1 MSRGVAPHLCDSIRQ
16 DRIEALMMFGFSER
30 QARFLLHVLVH
41 SGVFLARQYCHFA
54 GIAHGQKTHDF
65 LRRLIDRKYVTVI
78 TPGKVHTGRLFHL
91 QYKPLYEAIGEPDNR
106 NRKVASLGRMVE
118 RLMLL
123 DIVIRDRDHTWL
135 GTESD
140 KLSYFRACRLLEGN
154 FRDQLYPRFVF
165 GEGNRKTVRYFPDKL
180 PIGIER
186 AGGRDRHV
194 FVYLIRQ
201 NIPSDFRVFLVRHAA
216 VLSAVHEWTIRF
228 VVPRRFRKASAL
240 YRWAVRD
247 SLRPPLPERVE
258 KAFDWYLRAKHGR
271 DLRHVE
277 APQDLTFHQAAKKFG
292 GAHFRALERA
302 WLQDDY
308 KSPSAAWSRS
318 LRDQLECGRG
328 RLEFIDLSH
337 QYLQL
342 TALIGVA

>member
-106 NRKVASLGRMVE
+106 NRKAASLGRMVE

-123 DIVIRDRDHTWL
+123 DVVIRDGDHTWL

-165 GEGNRKTVRYFPDKL
+165 GEGDRKTVRYFPDK
-180 PIGIER
+180 
-186 AGGRDRHV
+186 
-194 FVYLIRQ
+194 
-201 NIPSDFRVFLVRHAA
+201 
-216 VLSAVHEWTIRF
+216 
-228 VVPRRFRKASAL
+228 
-240 YRWAVRD
+240 
-247 SLRPPLPERVE
+247 
-258 KAFDWYLRAKHGR
+258 
-271 DLRHVE
+271 
-277 APQDLTFHQAAKKFG
+277 
-292 GAHFRALERA
+292 
-302 WLQDDY
+302 
-308 KSPSAAWSRS
+308 
-318 LRDQLECGRG
+318 
-328 RLEFIDLSH
+328 
-337 QYLQL
+337 
-342 TALIGVA
+342 